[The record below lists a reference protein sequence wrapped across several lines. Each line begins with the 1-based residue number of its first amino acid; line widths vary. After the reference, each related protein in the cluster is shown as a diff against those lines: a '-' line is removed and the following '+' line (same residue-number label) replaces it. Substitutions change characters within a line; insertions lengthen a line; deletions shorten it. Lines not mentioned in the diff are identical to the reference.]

1 MSNSIFNTYSN
12 KPATIDTSLYNSGDT
27 ENYKTWEQLSDTDKQ
42 NIANHWTEANVYT
55 LCNEVIELVLQDPE
69 NECYDDALSIAV
81 TEDYSDSVREHLEE
95 LSVQELH
102 EFVDD
107 FDIDFDINSLFRT
120 TLLKEF
126 IDKLSIT
133 NYSLGDLCI
142 AYERMGFEY
151 NAKNELEELCVEFI
165 NNLKNI
171 DITCNDNFD
180 DFDDCTTILNLGIS
194 FDSYIQEFEGLI
206 IGNIYEL
213 INTGDVGKYFNLDP
227 AYTESL
233 QYFIVSDHFAY
244 NVENCCTGILGLT
257 VWGRGCCGQAVYLD
271 NDVQLAAFKCL
282 SDAT

>member
-27 ENYKTWEQLSDTDKQ
+27 ENYKTWEQLSCTDKQ
-42 NIANHWTEANVYT
+42 NIANHWTEAHVYT

-69 NECYDDALSIAV
+69 NECYDDALSIAQ
-81 TEDYSDSVREHLEE
+81 TNDYSDSVREHLEE
-95 LSVQELH
+95 LNIQELQD
-102 EFVDD
+102 FVDE
-107 FDIDFDINSLFRT
+107 FDIELDINSLFRA

-126 IDKLSIT
+126 IDKLSNT
-133 NYSLGDLCI
+133 NYSMNDLRS
-142 AYERMGFEY
+142 AYESMEFDIDDRLSFDDLY
-151 NAKNELEELCVEFI
+151 IEFI
-165 NNLKNI
+165 DNLNNI
-171 DITCNDNFD
+171 DIGMYNNFEK
-180 DFDDCTTILNLGIS
+180 FDLCTIDLNLGIS
-194 FDSYIQEFEGLI
+194 FDSYIQEFRELLI
-206 IGNIYEL
+206 NNIYSL
-213 INTGDVGKYFNLDP
+213 IDTDAVGDYLDLDP